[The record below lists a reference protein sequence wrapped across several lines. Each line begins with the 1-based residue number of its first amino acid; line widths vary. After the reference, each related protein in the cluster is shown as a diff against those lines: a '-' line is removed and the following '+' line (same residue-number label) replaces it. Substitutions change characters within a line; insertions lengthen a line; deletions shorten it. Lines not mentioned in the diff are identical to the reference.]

1 MAIPGPLDAV
11 ANISITLYGSGQM
24 QVQGNILDPKLATTM
39 LNHALDAVKR
49 QLKRREQLVIPGAD
63 VEVKPILPLTQ
74 YGDVREDWQPE
85 LIKQQTGGIK

>member
-1 MAIPGPLDAV
+1 MATPGPLDAI

-24 QVQGNILDPKLATTM
+24 QIQGNILDPKLATTM

-49 QLKRREQLVIPGAD
+49 QLERREKLVLPSVD

-74 YGDVREDWQPE
+74 YGDVRPDWQPQ
-85 LIKQQTGGIK
+85 LVKQQRGGV